1 VSFKIEGADN
11 DVLIMSDSLTDRI
24 TPELLMGE
32 ESKQAVYSCEVLFDN
47 VTISGALS
55 GIVNKD
61 QSRTLSLTTKED
73 TRPFILGETF
83 HTVKILGTGREIIE
97 EINASDSK
105 FEVNVMHGD
114 EEAAVDITLLYEQ
127 DK

>member
-1 VSFKIEGADN
+1 VNFKIEGADK

-24 TPELLMGE
+24 NPEMIMGE
-32 ESKQAVYSCEVLFDN
+32 EPKQAAYSCDVLFDDI
-47 VTISGALS
+47 VISGALS

-61 QSRTLSLTTKED
+61 QSRTLSLTTSED
-73 TRPFILGETF
+73 TRPFILGKNF
-83 HTVKILGTGREIIE
+83 HTVKILGADREIIE
-97 EINASDSK
+97 EINTSDSK

-114 EEAAVDITLLYEQ
+114 EESSVDITLLYEQ